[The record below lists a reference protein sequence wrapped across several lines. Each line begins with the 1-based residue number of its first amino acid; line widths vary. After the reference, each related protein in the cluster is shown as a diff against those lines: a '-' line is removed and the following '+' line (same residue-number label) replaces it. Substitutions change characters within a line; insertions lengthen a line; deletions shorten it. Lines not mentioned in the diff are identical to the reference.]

1 MVQKPERTEKPEFL
15 FADNPVDYTEA
26 LAFMEARVDDIIAY
40 RACECVWFLEHPPI
54 YTAGKRADNAN
65 LLAPDRFPVHLAGR
79 GGDYTYHG
87 PGQRVVYLMLDLRR
101 RGRDLRKFV
110 RQVEGW
116 ILAALAEF
124 NVQACLHDD
133 QIGVWVPR
141 PELGEQREDKIAA
154 IGLRMRRW
162 VSFHGLALNV
172 EPDLDHFSGIVPCG
186 IADRGVTSLVDLGL
200 PVGLEEADR
209 ALLKNFDTI
218 FGSISETITQIP
230 E

>member
-1 MVQKPERTEKPEFL
+1 MVQKPESTQKPEFL
-15 FADNPVDYTEA
+15 FADEPVAYTDA
-26 LAFMEARVDDIIAY
+26 LAFMEARVDDIIAH
-40 RACECVWFLEHPPI
+40 RGRECVWFLEHPPI
-54 YTAGKRADNAN
+54 YTAGKRADKAN
-65 LLAPDRFPVHLAGR
+65 LPAPDRFPVFAAGR

-116 ILAALAEF
+116 ILAALSEF
-124 NVQACLHDD
+124 NVQACIHDD

-141 PELGEQREDKIAA
+141 PELAPRREDKIAA
-154 IGLRMRRW
+154 IGLRVRRW

-172 EPDLDHFSGIVPCG
+172 EPDLEHFSGIVPCG
-186 IADRGVTSLVDLGL
+186 IADKGVTSLVDLGL
-200 PVGLEEADR
+200 PVSLEDADQ
-209 ALLKNFDTI
+209 ALIKNFGAI
-218 FGSISETITQIP
+218 FGTASETPTQIP

>member
-1 MVQKPERTEKPEFL
+1 MVQKPESTQKPEFL
-15 FADNPVDYTEA
+15 FADEPVAYTDA
-26 LAFMEARVDDIIAY
+26 LAFMEARVDDIIAH
-40 RACECVWFLEHPPI
+40 RGRECVWFLEHPPI
-54 YTAGKRADNAN
+54 YTAGKRADKAN
-65 LLAPDRFPVHLAGR
+65 LLAPNRFPVFAAGR

-116 ILAALAEF
+116 ILAALSEF
-124 NVQACLHDD
+124 NVQACIHDD

-141 PELGEQREDKIAA
+141 PELAPRREDKIAA
-154 IGLRMRRW
+154 IGLRVRRW

-172 EPDLDHFSGIVPCG
+172 EPDLEHFSGIVPCG
-186 IADRGVTSLVDLGL
+186 IADKGVTSLVDLGL
-200 PVGLEEADR
+200 PVSLEDADQ
-209 ALLKNFDTI
+209 ALIKNFDAI
-218 FGSISETITQIP
+218 FGTASETPTQIP

>member
-1 MVQKPERTEKPEFL
+1 MVKKPGSIQKAEFL
-15 FADNPVDYTEA
+15 FSEEPVAYIDA

-40 RACECVWFLEHPPI
+40 RAPECVWFLEHPPI
-54 YTAGKRADNAN
+54 YTAGKRADKAN
-65 LLAPDRFPVHLAGR
+65 LLAPNRFPVFPAGR

-110 RQVEGW
+110 GQVEGW
-116 ILAALAEF
+116 VLAALSEF
-124 NVQACLHDD
+124 NVQACIHDD

-141 PELGEQREDKIAA
+141 PELAPRREDKIAA
-154 IGLRMRRW
+154 IGLRVRRW

-172 EPDLDHFSGIVPCG
+172 EPDLEHFTGIVPCG
-186 IADRGVTSLVDLGL
+186 IADKGVTSLVDLGL
-200 PVGLEEADR
+200 PVSLEDADQ
-209 ALLKNFDTI
+209 ALIKNFDTI
-218 FGSISETITQIP
+218 FGTTSETATQIP

>member
-1 MVQKPERTEKPEFL
+1 MVQKPESTEKPEFL
-15 FADNPVDYTEA
+15 FADKPVDYTEA

-54 YTAGKRADNAN
+54 YTAGKRADSAN
-65 LLAPDRFPVHLAGR
+65 LLAPNRFPVFAAGR

-116 ILAALAEF
+116 ILAALSEF
-124 NVQACLHDD
+124 NVQACIHDD

-141 PELGEQREDKIAA
+141 PELARRREDKIAA
-154 IGLRMRRW
+154 IGLRVRRW
-162 VSFHGLALNV
+162 VSFHGLDLNV
-172 EPDLDHFSGIVPCG
+172 EPDLEHFSVIVPCG
-186 IADRGVTSLVDLGL
+186 IADKGVTSLVDLGL
-200 PVGLEEADR
+200 PVSLEDADQ
-209 ALLKNFDTI
+209 ALITNFDAI
-218 FGSISETITQIP
+218 FGTASETPTQIP

>member
-1 MVQKPERTEKPEFL
+1 MVQKPESNQKPEFL
-15 FADNPVDYTEA
+15 FADEPVAYTNA
-26 LAFMEARVDDIIAY
+26 LAFMEARVDDIIAH
-40 RACECVWFLEHPPI
+40 RGRECVWFLEHPPI
-54 YTAGKRADNAN
+54 YTAGKRADKAN
-65 LLAPDRFPVHLAGR
+65 LLAPDRFPVFAAGR

-116 ILAALAEF
+116 ILAALSEF
-124 NVQACLHDD
+124 NVQACIHDD

-141 PELGEQREDKIAA
+141 PELAPRREDKIAA
-154 IGLRMRRW
+154 IGLRVRRW

-172 EPDLDHFSGIVPCG
+172 EPDLEHFSGIVPCG
-186 IADRGVTSLVDLGL
+186 IADKGVTSLVDLGL
-200 PVGLEEADR
+200 PVSLEDADQ
-209 ALLKNFDTI
+209 ALIKNFDAI
-218 FGSISETITQIP
+218 FGTASETPTQIP

>member
-1 MVQKPERTEKPEFL
+1 MKKPEFL
-15 FADNPVDYTEA
+15 FSDKPVHYAEA
-26 LAFMEARVDDIIAY
+26 LAFMEARVDDIIAH

-54 YTAGKRADNAN
+54 YTAGKRADSAN
-65 LLAPDRFPVHLAGR
+65 LLTPERFPVHLSGR

-87 PGQRVVYLMLDLRR
+87 PGQRVVYIMLDLRR

-110 RQVEGW
+110 RQVEDW

-124 NVQACLHDD
+124 NVQACIHDK

-141 PELGEQREDKIAA
+141 PDRGGQCEDKIAA
-154 IGLRMRRW
+154 IGLRVRRW

-186 IADRGVTSLVDLGL
+186 IAEKGVTSLVDLGL
-200 PVGLEEADR
+200 PVGLDDADQ
-209 ALLKNFDTI
+209 ALLKNFDAI
-218 FGSISETITQIP
+218 FGTTYETITQTP
-230 E
+230 K

>member
-1 MVQKPERTEKPEFL
+1 M
-15 FADNPVDYTEA
+15 
-26 LAFMEARVDDIIAY
+26 RV
-40 RACECVWFLEHPPI
+40 VLEHPHL
-54 YTAGKRADNAN
+54 YRRQRADSAN
-65 LLAPDRFPVHLAGR
+65 LLAPDRFPSIWRDAGR
-79 GGDYTYHG
+79 LHLSRAR
-87 PGQRVVYLMLDLRR
+87 PARR
-101 RGRDLRKFV
+101 LPDARFAPAWARLRKFV

-124 NVQACLHDD
+124 NVQACILTTKSAS
-133 QIGVWVPR
+133 GFRAPNWGNNVR
-141 PELGEQREDKIAA
+141 TRLR
-154 IGLRMRRW
+154 IGLRVRRW

>member
-1 MVQKPERTEKPEFL
+1 MVQKPESTQKPEFL
-15 FADNPVDYTEA
+15 FADEPVAYTDA
-26 LAFMEARVDDIIAY
+26 LAFMEARVDDIIAH
-40 RACECVWFLEHPPI
+40 RGRECVWFLEHPPI
-54 YTAGKRADNAN
+54 YTAGKRADKAN
-65 LLAPDRFPVHLAGR
+65 LLAPNRFPVFAAGR

-116 ILAALAEF
+116 ILAALSEF
-124 NVQACLHDD
+124 NVQACIHDD

-141 PELGEQREDKIAA
+141 PKLAPRREDKIAA
-154 IGLRMRRW
+154 IGLRVRRW

-172 EPDLDHFSGIVPCG
+172 EPDLEHFSGIVPCG
-186 IADRGVTSLVDLGL
+186 IADKGVTSLVDLGL
-200 PVGLEEADR
+200 PVSLEDADQ
-209 ALLKNFDTI
+209 ALIKNFDAI
-218 FGSISETITQIP
+218 FGIASETPTQIP